1 MSRSSAPARR
11 IASGFILLALCVS
24 GSAFAQDDDASAL
37 EADVASEPAEPKAE
51 EAEQP
56 GQTAE
61 QPGPAEY
68 KARAAVEVERLS
80 GEAFPEPHTRGLHG
94 GSLWLTMHGLQWPYM
109 PGPANSVSLGL
120 SGSVWVDTSYQSVT
134 SGLPETDP
142 SIKEWR
148 QQSRLVLRA
157 TPTYNAGDGWF
168 VQGQGEAVLNGAS
181 PSPGQ
186 GFLVADDIY
195 VRAGKW
201 NKFDITAGR
210 IQGWEIYHLGMGL
223 DLNTAERLGARTDLN
238 PPVDLYG
245 LTFLWDRPD
254 GPGRL
259 ALHYYPTNFL
269 RFELLGQVGSSTL
282 NSIGARPVGILD
294 IGVLKV
300 KLGAEYRYET
310 PRQDSADRKDKIE
323 SRGVAGTVQ
332 VVLDPSVEAG
342 VALAHALVDTYNVQ
356 GILDAGRSS
365 TTTSYGLFANAQPI
379 DRVLLGVGANY
390 THEHNL
396 KTDPTGQLNDVRTHL
411 QAFGAVQYAL
421 WDQFFIKG
429 VFAYAN
435 ALKKPESD
443 PPPITE
449 FRNKSVSFRLRLMYL
464 F

>member
-24 GSAFAQDDDASAL
+24 GSAFAQDDEDSAP
-37 EADVASEPAEPKAE
+37 EPEVASEPEQPREE

-56 GQTAE
+56 GQTEE
-61 QPGPAEY
+61 QPGPIEN

-80 GEAFPEPHTRGLHG
+80 GEAFPEPYTRGLHG

-109 PGPANSVSLGL
+109 PGPAESVSLGF

-157 TPTYNAGDGWF
+157 TPTFNAGDGWF

-201 NKFDITAGR
+201 NNFDITAGR

-223 DLNTAERLGARTDLN
+223 DLNTVERRGARTDLN
-238 PPVDLYG
+238 PAVDLYG
-245 LTFLWDRPD
+245 VTYLWDRPD

-259 ALHYYPTNFL
+259 ALHYYATDYL
-269 RFELLGQVGSSTL
+269 RFELLGQIGSSAL
-282 NSIGARPVGILD
+282 NSLGVRPVGILD
-294 IGVLKV
+294 LGVIKV
-300 KLGAEYRYET
+300 KAGAEYLKET
-310 PRQDSADRKDKIE
+310 PRQDSADRKDEIE
-323 SRGVAGTVQ
+323 SRGVGGTIQ
-332 VVLDPSVEAG
+332 VVLDPYFEGGIAF
-342 VALAHALVDTYNVQ
+342 AHALVDTYNVQ
-356 GILDAGRSS
+356 GILDAGRST
-365 TTTSYGLFANAQPI
+365 TTTSYGVFANVRPVE
-379 DRVLLGVGANY
+379 RLLLGVGANN
-390 THEHNL
+390 TNEHNL
-396 KTDPTGQLNDVRTHL
+396 KVDITGRLNDVRTHL
-411 QAFGAVQYAL
+411 QAFGAAQYAF
-421 WDQFFIKG
+421 WDQFYVKG

-435 ALKKPESD
+435 SHINPESN

-449 FRNKSVSFRLRLMYL
+449 FRNKMVSFRLRLMYL

>member
-1 MSRSSAPARR
+1 MARSSAPARR
-11 IASGFILLALCVS
+11 TAWGCILLALCVS
-24 GSAFAQDDDASAL
+24 GSAFAQDDEASAL
-37 EADVASEPAEPKAE
+37 EDEATSEPEQTAE
-51 EAEQP
+51 EEREQP
-56 GQTAE
+56 GQTVE
-61 QPGPAEY
+61 QPGPVEH

-80 GEAFPEPHTRGLHG
+80 GEAFPEPQTRGLHG

-109 PGPANSVSLGL
+109 PGPAESVSLGF

-181 PSPGQ
+181 PAPGQ
-186 GFLVADDIY
+186 GFVVADDIY

-259 ALHYYPTNFL
+259 ALHYYPSDIL

-282 NSIGARPVGILD
+282 NSLGVRPVGILD
-294 IGVLKV
+294 LGVLKV
-300 KLGAEYRYET
+300 KAGAEYRYET
-310 PRQDSADRKDKIE
+310 PRQDSADREDKIE

-332 VVLDPSVEAG
+332 VVLDPYFEGG
-342 VALAHALVDTYNVQ
+342 VAFAHALVDTYNVQ
-356 GILDAGRSS
+356 GVLDAGRST
-365 TTTSYGLFANAQPI
+365 TTTSYGMFANARPF
-379 DRVLLGVGANY
+379 DRFLLGVGANY

-396 KTDPTGQLNDVRTHL
+396 KVDVTGQLNDVRTHL
-411 QAFGAVQYAL
+411 QAFGAAQYAL

-443 PPPITE
+443 PPPISE